1 MTPHSEDF
9 ARTDGA
15 EGPLRVL
22 VADDDLRSQRLLA
35 ALLDF
40 AGACPV
46 IASDGS
52 EALEAW
58 RQARWDLILMDVKMP
73 FLDGLALTRII
84 RHAEKTEPRE
94 RTAILGVTACATW
107 QDQKACLAAGA
118 PLAAVS
124 GGGLLLAAACVLA
137 WRLLAS
143 RPSDFETI
151 VAVARGHRLTAL
163 RARRI
168 WAPLNGQWRRPRQYR
183 VVVRD
188 RRRQLRSLQVAFPVL
203 GRGPVWV
210 RLSLDGAPEGRS

>member
-107 QDQKACLAAGA
+107 QDQKACLAAGMD
-118 PLAAVS
+118 AVIS
-124 GGGLLLAAACVLA
+124 KPFSA
-137 WRLLAS
+137 
-143 RPSDFETI
+143 
-151 VAVARGHRLTAL
+151 
-163 RARRI
+163 
-168 WAPLNGQWRRPRQYR
+168 
-183 VVVRD
+183 
-188 RRRQLRSLQVAFPVL
+188 RQLFEAMEQLCGDVIRP
-203 GRGPVWV
+203 GGPRGLVH
-210 RLSLDGAPEGRS
+210 

>member
-1 MTPHSEDF
+1 MTGGARKAGGSGGPQAAEDAGLQAPHPHD
-9 ARTDGA
+9 
-15 EGPLRVL
+15 
-22 VADDDLRSQRLLA
+22 VAIVWFLP
-35 ALLDF
+35 
-40 AGACPV
+40 AGV
-46 IASDGS
+46 GT
-52 EALEAW
+52 LG
-58 RQARWDLILMDVKMP
+58 LI
-73 FLDGLALTRII
+73 
-84 RHAEKTEPRE
+84 
-94 RTAILGVTACATW
+94 
-107 QDQKACLAAGA
+107 AAGA

-124 GGGLLLAAACVLA
+124 GGGLLFAAACALA

-168 WAPLNGQWRRPRQYR
+168 WAPLNGQWRRPRQYG